1 MGNRFRNRGAGN
13 LGLQVRQTGRQP
25 GRLRGRPSA
34 PGPLSRGDRDADS
47 TLRSLWLCVSAAAV
61 LALPILGTVWPAV
74 AVAGGWLLDR
84 AARRR

>member
-13 LGLQVRQTGRQP
+13 LGLQVRQAGRQP

-34 PGPLSRGDRDADS
+34 PGPLSGDCDADS

-74 AVAGGWLLDR
+74 AVAVGWLLDR
-84 AARRR
+84 ASRRR